1 MMFEGSF
8 IPTDDL
14 IQEAKDYAHC
24 AAPYTSDRHDF
35 HEGGLE
41 AKERKMAEGKYGEK
55 AFKMILQ
62 NNGIP
67 FEEDHTSYDERD
79 KFDFLL
85 RTPDHEYKIDV
96 KTRTEKFHTRTL
108 EMVEQANGD
117 FPKDIYVSAKL
128 TRPYTIEFLGWY
140 TREDMLA
147 RNHIENHGYL
157 DNYAM
162 YDHELR
168 PMSELETS
176 IIRNC
181 I

>member
-1 MMFEGSF
+1 MFEGLF
-8 IPTDDL
+8 IPTEEL
-14 IQEAKDYAHC
+14 IQEAKDYAHK

-62 NNGIP
+62 DNGIP
-67 FEEDHTSYDERD
+67 FEEDRTSYRERD

-85 RTPDHEYKIDV
+85 HVPGRDFKIDV
-96 KTRTEKFHTRTL
+96 KTRTEVFHTRTL
-108 EMVEQANGD
+108 ELVEQVNS
-117 FPKDIYVSAKL
+117 PYRKDIYISAKL
-128 TRPYTIEFLGWY
+128 TRPYTIEFLGWF
-140 TREDMLA
+140 TREDMLEA
-147 RNHIENHGYL
+147 NHKENQGYL
-157 DNYAM
+157 DNYVM
-162 YDHELR
+162 YDNELR
-168 PMSELETS
+168 PMSDLETQ